1 MTPAF
6 DIFKKTSGSNIFV
19 WIEAAEDVVA
29 AKKRLFSFVSTAP
42 AEHRLWDCGQERFVN
57 PLDDC
62 A

>member
-19 WIEAAEDVVA
+19 WIEAAEDIVA
-29 AKKRLFSFVSTAP
+29 AKKRLFSLVSIAP
-42 AEHRLWDCGQERFVN
+42 AEYRLWDCGQEKFVN

>member
-1 MTPAF
+1 MTPV
-6 DIFKKTSGSNIFV
+6 FV

-29 AKKRLFSFVSTAP
+29 AKKRLFSLVSTAP
-42 AEHRLWDCGQERFVN
+42 AEYRLWDCGQERFVN